1 MAEHL
6 KPVVVSIL
14 SRVPGL
20 LLAPILAS
28 VLALMSVDLA
38 AAQELPDPTRPP
50 AGYGQNQADAG
61 ADAGPILQ
69 SILIS
74 PTRRIAII
82 SGKTVKTGDKF
93 GEARVLAINANDVVL
108 KTGKS
113 RQVLTLY
120 PSLHNPAPISPTG
133 GNLEVPGQS
142 R

>member
-6 KPVVVSIL
+6 KLAVAAIFDLILDLIPDVILTSIM
-14 SRVPGL
+14 
-20 LLAPILAS
+20 
-28 VLALMSVDLA
+28 ALMLVDIA
-38 AAQELPDPTRPP
+38 AAEELPDPTRPP
-50 AGYGQNQADAG
+50 AGFGQNQADVGVA
-61 ADAGPILQ
+61 AGPALQ

-82 SGKTVKTGDKF
+82 SGKTVKAGDKF
-93 GEARVLAINANDVVL
+93 GDARVVAINANDVVL
-108 KTGKS
+108 KTGKNQ
-113 RQVLTLY
+113 QVLTLY